1 MSTYLENFTVSD
13 NFLNQVKESIG
24 YPLVDT
30 DTIGELFDDNWIKN
44 NVCAREAEVFFTY
57 FPLVTN
63 IGVQVST
70 PNEVSVDA
78 PPRTLGI
85 VHSAFV
91 EGGNGGGNLMSGNPF
106 YTSSITSI
114 SSSSWR
120 NYGTPFDLNSYMY
133 SSSQQQF
140 FNKALQ
146 NSNKAFYAWYDSV
159 NDKVVCKSTLIGVV
173 SVDVGV
179 YGESEESI
187 PKRLR
192 MKYLELCQ
200 ASLGRKFAE
209 ILRLQNSDLPLSID
223 TDSIMDLND
232 ERYKDLIT
240 WMQQNSTYCI
250 MR

>member
-24 YPLVDT
+24 YPIVDT
-30 DTIGELFDDNWIKN
+30 DTIEELFDDNWIKN
-44 NVCAREAEVFFTY
+44 NVCGREAEVFFTY

-120 NYGTPFDLNSYMY
+120 NYGTPFDFNSYFF

-159 NDKVVCKSTLIGVV
+159 NDKVVCKSTLTGIV
-173 SVDVGV
+173 SVDCGC